1 VITPAYL
8 VLLLLTAPVLTLIPV
23 ALTVMA
29 SSRFNEPR
37 AAAQVSSVIFVVLVL
52 ILSRVSA
59 GQIPNPLTS
68 FIASIIIT
76 AIGIGLFWIA
86 TGIFQR
92 ESILTRWK

>member
-1 VITPAYL
+1 
-8 VLLLLTAPVLTLIPV
+8 V

>member
-1 VITPAYL
+1 
-8 VLLLLTAPVLTLIPV
+8 
-23 ALTVMA
+23 
-29 SSRFNEPR
+29 
-37 AAAQVSSVIFVVLVL
+37 VIFVVLVL